1 MKILMPNVYL
11 FFVIYFSFFNVLT
24 VYSVYNILR
33 TDVVMQTKYHEVF
46 IRTRLVATTDL

>member
-1 MKILMPNVYL
+1 
-11 FFVIYFSFFNVLT
+11 LT